1 MSLREYQGKRD
12 FRKTT
17 EPKGS
22 AQPRATG
29 GRKTRPPHN
38 RRASAKP
45 RFVVHKHDASRLH
58 YDLRLEMEGVLKSW
72 AVPKGPS
79 LNPSD
84 KRLAVMVEDHPLQYA
99 DFEGVIPEGEYGG
112 GTVMIWD
119 EGTYEVQGDDKA
131 PDAVANGELKVVL
144 RGKKLKSGWVL
155 VRTKWRGED
164 RNWLLIKEKD
174 EQARS
179 RHTAGG
185 QARGDILEQEPDS
198 ARSGRSIAEIAAD
211 G

>member
-1 MSLREYQGKRD
+1 MSLKEYRRKRN
-12 FRKTT
+12 FRKTV
-17 EPKGS
+17 EPQGS
-22 AQPRATG
+22 AQAGNQGRAG
-29 GRKTRPPHN
+29 AR
-38 RRASAKP
+38 AKP

-84 KRLAVMVEDHPLQYA
+84 KRLAVMVEDHPLKYA

-131 PDAVANGELKVVL
+131 PDAVGKGELKVVL
-144 RGKKLKSGWVL
+144 RGKKLRGGWVL

-164 RNWLLIKEKD
+164 KHWLFIKEKD

-198 ARSGRSIAEIAAD
+198 ARSGRSMEEIAEA
-211 G
+211 GK